1 MKQEPLQA
9 RARFFLSS
17 LFFLAA
23 FLAAPLSHAQA
34 LTAADVQ
41 RIINQAATQAQ
52 ALGVAGTIAVVDRVG
67 NRLGVFQMEGA
78 AGSVLITSGKGIP
91 AGNGL
96 EGMSA
101 PADAAAISKAITPA
115 LFSTAGNAFTTR
127 TAGQLIQDHFN
138 PGEFNQPAGPLYG
151 VQFSQLNCSDLIA
164 TSTGTAGPKSAPLGL
179 AADPG
184 GLPLYK
190 NGQVVGGIG
199 AITDGIYGIDLSLSD
214 VDRDVDELVAL
225 AGSIGFQ
232 APEDIRANRIVA
244 DGKQLRFTDVTEEDL
259 VGGAAD
265 DSGDDAGGTEGPGAE
280 GPGGADGGDAE
291 DAEDAA
297 GGTAAGGM
305 PAGTFLV
312 PVSGGVV
319 FGTPAS
325 GVVADGRNIY
335 PETPAEILAGRF
347 NPRGGTEGAGALTA
361 AEVRQI
367 LASGLVVASRLRA
380 QLRKPSSSGARFTLA
395 IADTNGVILGVAR
408 SPDAPLSST
417 DIAVQKAR
425 TAAFFSRSD
434 AASLLSGAGFGGYVT
449 RARNF
454 GLPTAFSDGIAFT
467 GRALQNLARPFF
479 PDGIDGNPPGPF
491 SAPTAVASP
500 FNIGLQL
507 DVVVGRLLS
516 SGGGCSSLPQF
527 ANGIQLR
534 VSSVPIY
541 RGSQLVGAIGSSGD
555 GAEQEDAVN
564 FLAIAEAA
572 AILGTINNADPAIR
586 SDTLAPKGVRLRYV
600 NCPQAPIIGTTEQN
614 VCND

>member
-1 MKQEPLQA
+1 MKENAL
-9 RARFFLSS
+9 RTRIKSTLS
-17 LFFLAA
+17 LAA
-23 FLAAPLSHAQA
+23 FCAAVAVAPLSYGQA
-34 LTAADVQ
+34 LSATDVQ

-52 ALGVAGTIAVVDRVG
+52 ALGAAGTIAVVDRVG
-67 NRLGVFQMEGA
+67 NRLGIFQMEGA
-78 AGSVLITSGKGIP
+78 SASVLITSGQGIP

-96 EGMSA
+96 EGVSA
-101 PADAAAISKAITPA
+101 PAEAAAVSKAVTPA
-115 LFSTAGNAFTTR
+115 YFSTSGNAFTTR

-151 VQFSQLNCSDLIA
+151 VQFSQLSCSDLIA
-164 TSTGTAGPKSAPLGL
+164 TSGGSAGPKSAPLGL

-190 NGQVVGGIG
+190 NGKVVGGIG
-199 AITDGIYGIDLSLSD
+199 AIVDGIYGIDLSLSD

-225 AGSIGFQ
+225 AGSIGYQ

-244 DGKQLRFTDVTEEDL
+244 DGKQLRFTDVTESDL
-259 VGGAAD
+259 AGGAGDADADADTDTAGSAD
-265 DSGDDAGGTEGPGAE
+265 D
-280 GPGGADGGDAE
+280 
-291 DAEDAA
+291 AA
-297 GGTAAGGM
+297 ATAGM

-312 PVSGGVV
+312 PITGGVV
-319 FGTPAS
+319 FGSPAS
-325 GVVADGRNIY
+325 GVVADGRTTY
-335 PETPAEILAGRF
+335 PETPAEVLAGRF

-361 AEVRQI
+361 GEVRQI
-367 LASGLVVASRLRA
+367 LASGLIVASRLRA
-380 QLRKPSSSGARFTLA
+380 QLRKPSGSGARFTLA
-395 IADTNGVILGVAR
+395 IADTNGTILGVAR
-408 SPDAPLSST
+408 SPDAPVSST

-425 TAAFFSRSD
+425 TSAFFSRSD
-434 AASLLSGAGFGGYVT
+434 AASLLSSAGFGGYVG
-449 RARNF
+449 RAQAF

-507 DVVVGRLLS
+507 DAVAGRLLS

-541 RGSQLVGAIGSSGD
+541 RGSQLVGAIGASGD
-555 GAEQEDAVN
+555 GAEQEDAVT
-564 FLAIAEAA
+564 FLAIAEAGQ
-572 AILGTINNADPAIR
+572 ILGTINNADPGIR
-586 SDTLAPKGVRLRYV
+586 SDTLTPKGVRLRYV
-600 NCPQAPIIGTTEQN
+600 NCPQAPIIGSTDNN

>member
-1 MKQEPLQA
+1 MQSTRA
-9 RARFFLSS
+9 RAA
-17 LFFLAA
+17 LFRLMAILMAGTAA
-23 FLAAPLSHAQA
+23 LEAHGQA
-34 LTAADVQ
+34 LTAEEVQ
-41 RIINQAATQAQ
+41 RIISQSAAQAQ

-78 AGSVLITSGKGIP
+78 RDTVLVTSGKGIP

-96 EGMSA
+96 ENQPV
-101 PADAAAISKAITPA
+101 PAELAAISKAITPA
-115 LFSTAGNAFTTR
+115 LFSTSGNAFTTR

-151 VQFSQLNCSDLIA
+151 VQFSQLSCSDLIA
-164 TSTGTAGPKSAPLGL
+164 TGGGAQGPKSAPLGL

-190 NGQVVGGIG
+190 NGQIVGGVG
-199 AITDGIYGIDLSLSD
+199 AIVDGIYGIDLTVSD
-214 VDRDVDELVAL
+214 IDRDLDELVAL
-225 AGSIGFQ
+225 AGTIGFE
-232 APEDIRANRIVA
+232 APERIRADRIVA
-244 DGKQLRFTDVTEEDL
+244 DGKLLRFTDVTVSDL
-259 VGGAAD
+259 AGGAGEAEP
-265 DSGDDAGGTEGPGAE
+265 EG
-280 GPGGADGGDAE
+280 
-291 DAEDAA
+291 AA
-297 GGTAAGGM
+297 TP
-305 PAGTFLV
+305 PAGRFLRPVTAGV
-312 PVSGGVV
+312 P

-325 GVVADGRNIY
+325 GVVPDGGAIY
-335 PETPAEILAGRF
+335 PETPAEVLAGRF
-347 NPRGGTEGAGALTA
+347 NPRAGTEGAGALTA

-367 LASGLVVASRLRA
+367 LASGLVVASRTRA
-380 QLRKPSSSGARFTLA
+380 QLRIPSSSGARFTLA
-395 IADTNGVILGVAR
+395 IADTNGVILGIAR

-434 AASLLSGAGFGGYVT
+434 AAVLLGSAGFGGYVD
-449 RARNF
+449 RARRF
-454 GLPTAFSDGIAFT
+454 GLPTAFGDGIAFT

-491 SAPTAVASP
+491 SAPAAVASP

-507 DVVVGRLLS
+507 DVVAGRLLS

-555 GAEQEDAVN
+555 GAEQEDLVN
-564 FLAIAEAA
+564 FLAIAEAG

-586 SDTLAPKGVRLRYV
+586 SDTLTPRGVRLRYV
-600 NCPQAPIIGTTEQN
+600 NCPQAPIIGTTETN
-614 VCND
+614 VCNN

>member
-1 MKQEPLQA
+1 MHKT
-9 RARFFLSS
+9 RMRMT
-17 LFFLAA
+17 LFRLFVTVMAGTAA
-23 FLAAPLSHAQA
+23 LEAYGQA
-34 LTAADVQ
+34 LTAAEVQ
-41 RIINQAATQAQ
+41 RVINQAAAQAQ

-67 NRLGVFQMEGA
+67 NRLGVFQMAGA
-78 AGSVLITSGKGIP
+78 RDTVVVTSGKGIP

-96 EGMSA
+96 ENLSA
-101 PADAAAISKAITPA
+101 PAELAAISKAITPA
-115 LFSTAGNAFTTR
+115 LFSTSGNAFSTR

-151 VQFSQLNCSDLIA
+151 VQFSQLSCSDLIA
-164 TSTGTAGPKSAPLGL
+164 TSGGTQGPKSAPLGL

-190 NGQVVGGIG
+190 AGQVVGGVG
-199 AITDGIYGIDLSLSD
+199 AIVDGIYGIDLTVSD
-214 VDRDVDELVAL
+214 IDRDLDELVAL

-232 APEDIRANRIVA
+232 APEKIRANRIVA
-244 DGKQLRFTDVTEEDL
+244 DGKLLRFTDVDESELT
-259 VGGAAD
+259 
-265 DSGDDAGGTEGPGAE
+265 T
-280 GPGGADGGDAE
+280 E
-291 DAEDAA
+291 DAEDADPGEDA
-297 GGTAAGGM
+297 VGGRAAVVM
-305 PAGTFLV
+305 APPAGTFLR
-312 PVSGGVV
+312 PVTGGVQ

-325 GVVADGRNIY
+325 GVVPDGGAIY
-335 PETPAEILAGRF
+335 PETPAEVLAGRF

-367 LASGLVVASRLRA
+367 LASGLIVASRSRA
-380 QLRKPSSSGARFTLA
+380 QLRIPSSSGARFTLA

-434 AASLLSGAGFGGYVT
+434 AAELLSSAGFGGYVA
-449 RARNF
+449 RAREF
-454 GLPTAFSDGIAFT
+454 GLPTAFGDGIAFT

-507 DVVVGRLLS
+507 DVVAGRILS
-516 SGGGCSSLPQF
+516 SGGGCGALPQF

-555 GAEQEDAVN
+555 GAEQEDLVN
-564 FLAIAEAA
+564 FLAIAEAG

-586 SDTLAPKGVRLRYV
+586 SDTLTPQGVRLRYV
-600 NCPQAPIIGTTEQN
+600 NCPQAPIIGTTDTN